1 MKRDRFR
8 RLRWVPLAAATL
20 HAFLFGLTGILYEI
34 QQQPLLNGP
43 ARFPFAIVFLADLP
57 VSAVA
62 FGAMFGG
69 QRHAL
74 YFLAAWGV
82 LGTLWWYILGL
93 FIQAKAS
100 LNR

>member
-1 MKRDRFR
+1 MKKA

-20 HAFLFGLTGILYEI
+20 HVFLFGLTGILYAI
-34 QQQPLLNGP
+34 SQQPLLNGP
-43 ARFPFAIVFLADLP
+43 SRWPFTIVFLADLP
-57 VSAVA
+57 ISVIA
-62 FGAMFGG
+62 FAAMFGG

-93 FIQAKAS
+93 LIQVKAS
-100 LNR
+100 